1 MINTGNLLKNY
12 KKKNMSTIQSSNQVK
27 FIIFILGVLRDFLGD
42 FLIGL
47 LSSVIVVEPR
57 LNVDIAGG

>member
-12 KKKNMSTIQSSNQVK
+12 KKKNMPTIQSSNQVK